1 MDNSKEIIYKT
12 TLAQRNTAYKYNKN
26 KREKVNNV
34 YNKYYN
40 NNEQYR
46 LNKIDKSKKTY
57 YLKRECNTFLK
68 ILLE

>member
-12 TLAQRNTAYKYNKN
+12 TLAQRNTAYKYTKN
-26 KREKVNNV
+26 NRD
-34 YNKYYN
+34 NKYHN

-46 LNKIDKSKKTY
+46 LNKIEKSKKTY
-57 YLKRECNTFLK
+57 YLKKECNTFLK

>member
-12 TLAQRNTAYKYNKN
+12 TLAQRQTSYRYVKN
-26 KREKVNNV
+26 NREKVNNV

-46 LNKIDKSKKTY
+46 LNKIDK
-57 YLKRECNTFLK
+57 
-68 ILLE
+68 